1 MKLLVIASRIPFPL
15 EKGDKLRIYHQVK
28 ELSKNNE
35 VLLCCLH
42 TKSVTE
48 EAKIE
53 LQKICK
59 QVAFIKL
66 SKWKIPFNL
75 FFAFFSN
82 LPFQVAYFY
91 QKKAQRKLDALI
103 HSFKPDFIYAQ
114 LIRTSEYVKHY
125 YTFSKTID
133 YMDSF
138 SKGMERR
145 AENSTFIPRL
155 IFDSEAR
162 RLLRY
167 ENLIF
172 DYFDNH
178 TIISEQDRDQIWHE
192 SRKKITIIPNGLD
205 SVFFHPK
212 EKEREYHLLFSGNMS
227 YVPNVDAAL
236 YLAKEI
242 FPLVQKEIKDCKLLI
257 AGATPHPKIAALQ
270 SDSIRVSGWMD
281 DIREAYWNS
290 KVFVAPLRLG
300 SGLQNKLLE
309 AMATKTPS
317 VTSSLANNALGAKNN
332 KEILIASN
340 PQEFADQIVYLL
352 KNEAEAELIAE
363 NALHFVRST
372 YNWQK
377 STAELEMVIQRSS
390 KG

>member
-42 TKSVTE
+42 TKEPSA
-48 EAKIE
+48 EARTE
-53 LQKICK
+53 LQKICS
-59 QVAFIKL
+59 QVEFIKL

-82 LPFQVAYFY
+82 TPFQVAYFY
-91 QKKAQRKLDALI
+91 QKKAQRKIDALI
-103 HSFKPDFIYAQ
+103 QSFKPDFIYAQ

-125 YTFSKTID
+125 YTYSKTID

-145 AENSTFIPRL
+145 AENSSFFPRL
-155 IFDSEAR
+155 VLDSEAR

-178 TIISEQDRDQIWHE
+178 TIISEQDREQIWHE
-192 SRKKITIIPNGLD
+192 NRKNIAIIPNGLD
-205 SVFFHPK
+205 SEFFHPK
-212 EKEREYHLLFSGNMS
+212 EQEKKYDLLFSGNMS

-236 YLAKEI
+236 YLANEI
-242 FPLVQKEIKDCKLLI
+242 FPLVQKEIKECKLLI
-257 AGATPHPKIAALQ
+257 AGATPHAKIAALR
-270 SDSIRVSGWMD
+270 SEAIHVSGWMD
-281 DIREAYWNS
+281 DIREAYWDS

-317 VTSSLANNALGAKNN
+317 VTSSLANNALGAENN
-332 KEILIASN
+332 KEILIANS
-340 PQEFADQIVYLL
+340 PQEFADHIVSLL
-352 KNEAEAELIAE
+352 KNKAKADLLAERAYE
-363 NALHFVRST
+363 FVRST
-372 YNWQK
+372 YNWQ
-377 STAELEMVIQRSS
+377 RSS
-390 KG
+390 KVLEQIIQQRSKG

>member
-42 TKSVTE
+42 ANEVSD
-48 EAKIE
+48 EAKSE
-53 LQKICK
+53 LQKICN
-59 QVAFIKL
+59 QLAFIKL

-75 FFAFFSN
+75 FFAFFSST
-82 LPFQVAYFY
+82 PFQVAYFY
-91 QKKAQRKLDALI
+91 QKKAQRKIDALI
-103 HSFKPDFIYAQ
+103 QSFKPDFIYAQ

-125 YTFSKTID
+125 YTYSKTID

-145 AENSTFIPRL
+145 AKNSSIFPRL
-155 IFDSEAR
+155 VFDSEAR

-172 DYFDNH
+172 DYFENH
-178 TIISEQDRDQIWHE
+178 TIISKQDREQIWHE
-192 SRKKITIIPNGLD
+192 NRKEIAIIPNGLD
-205 SVFFHPK
+205 SAFFHPK
-212 EKEREYHLLFSGNMS
+212 EQVKKYDLLFSGNMS

-236 YLAKEI
+236 YLANEI
-242 FPLVQKEIKDCKLLI
+242 FPLVQKEIKGCRLLI
-257 AGATPHPKIAALQ
+257 AGANPHTKIAALR
-270 SDSIRVSGWMD
+270 SEAIHVSGWMD
-281 DIREAYWNS
+281 DIREAYWDS

-317 VTSSLANNALGAKNN
+317 VTSPLANNALGAENN
-332 KEILIASN
+332 KEILIANS
-340 PQEFADQIVYLL
+340 PQEFADHIVSLL
-352 KNEAEAELIAE
+352 KNKAKADLLAERAYE
-363 NALHFVRST
+363 FVRST

-377 STAELEMVIQRSS
+377 SSKALEEIIQRRS